1 VQYRAQAS
9 KVTKMSMNE
18 VVKAEAKTGS
28 VTAWADKPLGA
39 QLKDKQANFSAALPA
54 HIPVERFMRVVLTA
68 TQNDPALM
76 KADRGSFFTA
86 CLKAAQDGLLP
97 DGRDGALVI
106 YNTKVVDKATG
117 KEEWIAKVQWMPMI
131 GGIRKKVRNSGTIA
145 TWDVQTVHAKD
156 AFEFELG
163 DDPFIKH
170 RPYLPTQLPQKE
182 GEKPEAYA
190 ARYAAHCDRGP
201 MIAVYSVAV
210 LKTGEKSRDVMSRAD
225 VERVRDNYS
234 KRNRDKS
241 FSPAW
246 VKSFDEMAKKTV
258 ARRHSKVLPMSS
270 DLDDLLRRDD
280 ALYDMDGASD
290 RQQHP
295 RVAGPKDTG
304 ERIDALIA
312 ASAAAD
318 EAEADEGLAAGET
331 VDNDTVEITSPAA
344 AKGAQDG
351 ADAGAKET
359 TAADQETAVAGAVDK
374 PQEGVGPLQSSQT
387 GPAPTERD
395 AAILAD
401 LLETGVARAE
411 SGAKALQHFL
421 DGLEPGERKLI
432 PNETVEGWIRMAK
445 AAKPADRRA

>member
-1 VQYRAQAS
+1 
-9 KVTKMSMNE
+9 MSMNE
-18 VVKAEAKTGS
+18 IVKTEPKSAAVTPWAE
-28 VTAWADKPLGA
+28 KPLGA

-76 KADRGSFFTA
+76 NADRGSFFTA
-86 CLKAAQDGLLP
+86 CLRAAQDGLLP

-106 YNTKVVDKATG
+106 YKTKVKDKESG
-117 KEEWIAKVQWMPMI
+117 KEEWIPKVQWMPMI
-131 GGIRKKVRNSGTIA
+131 GGIRKKVRNSGEIA

-156 AFEFELG
+156 HFEFELG

-170 RPYLPTQLPQKE
+170 KPHL
-182 GEKPEAYA
+182 GE
-190 ARYAAHCDRGP
+190 DRGQ

-234 KRNRDKS
+234 KRNFDKS

-290 RQQHP
+290 REQHQ
-295 RVAGPKDTG
+295 RVAGPKALGDRLDRLLASSPG
-304 ERIDALIA
+304 EEEA
-312 ASAAAD
+312 ASEVDDGAD
-318 EAEADEGLAAGET
+318 AGET
-331 VDNDTVEITSPAA
+331 VDPQTGEVTPTSAGKPAQEGA
-344 AKGAQDG
+344 AT
-351 ADAGAKET
+351 GAKET
-359 TAADQETAVAGAVDK
+359 ATAPQTAAAGATQ
-374 PQEGVGPLQSSQT
+374 PQEGAGPSTSSRA
-387 GPAPTERD
+387 GPAPTDRE

-401 LLETGVARAE
+401 LLATGEGRAE
-411 SGAKALQHFL
+411 AGATALQHFL
-421 DGLEPGERKLI
+421 DGLEPNERKLI
-432 PNETVEGWIRMAK
+432 PPETVVAWVKTAK
-445 AAKPADRRA
+445 AVKPQGAG